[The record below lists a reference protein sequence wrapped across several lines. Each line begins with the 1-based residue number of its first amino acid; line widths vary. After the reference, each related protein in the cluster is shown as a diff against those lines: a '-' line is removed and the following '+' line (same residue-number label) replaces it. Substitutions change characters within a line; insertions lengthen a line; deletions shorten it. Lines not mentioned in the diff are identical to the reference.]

1 MKISKVR
8 LMAIIATLLVSV
20 DVIQFS
26 GLRLTLIPLL
36 FYGFFVILKRRALD
50 KWLIFVVLFA
60 MASLPSVL
68 YSPIQ
73 GKSFGYVLWI
83 IFNYLSV
90 SIVYKEFVATDKNQ
104 AIIGL
109 RDAYRIQIIIGA
121 ILYFS
126 GIQWRAQVLYYEP
139 SYFALSLTP
148 YIVLVFNNYL
158 RNSNPDTDKVKYTS
172 PIDAL
177 FLLIALYTTKSAN
190 MIFVFIITAI
200 VLSLYGKGKVKKIAV
215 MMGMFIIAWVGMS
228 WYSESNNDLIS
239 ETFKNIANSANLFNA
254 AMDRTGNRW
263 PRAQL
268 TFDTAMHTFWGVGIG
283 TFQEYTLTAYLPKF
297 TGMPEYISP
306 LGNEPINIYFE
317 IAATC
322 GWLALSVWLIWH
334 LKLLKLANR
343 DKSGDPIIVCS
354 LIVAMLALFIE
365 SNFMR
370 PYYWMLI
377 GMVMGQVSQSNK
389 IHNKQS

>member
-1 MKISKVR
+1 
-8 LMAIIATLLVSV
+8 MAIIATLLVSV

-36 FYGFFVILKRRALD
+36 CYGVYVILKRRTID
-50 KWLIFVVLFA
+50 KWLIFVILFA

-68 YSPIQ
+68 YSPSQ

-83 IFNYLSV
+83 IFNYLAVSV
-90 SIVYKEFVATDKNQ
+90 VYKEFVATDKNQ
-104 AIIGL
+104 TIIGV

-121 ILYFS
+121 ILYFT
-126 GIQWRAQVLYYEP
+126 GVQWRAQVLYYEP

-158 RNSNPDTDKVKYTS
+158 KSNGPDTNKVKYTS
-172 PIDAL
+172 PVDIL

-190 MIFVFIITAI
+190 MIFVFIIAAV
-200 VLSLYGKGKVKKIAV
+200 VLSLYGKGKMKKIAV
-215 MMGMFIIAWVGMS
+215 MGGMFVIAWIGMS
-228 WYSESNNDLIS
+228 WYSENNNDLIS
-239 ETFKNIANSANLFNA
+239 DTFKNIANSASLFNA

-297 TGMPEYISP
+297 SGMPEYISP

-343 DKSGDPIIVCS
+343 DKSGSPVIVCS

-389 IHNKQS
+389 NRN

>member
-1 MKISKVR
+1 MKIRKVR

-36 FYGFFVILKRRALD
+36 CYGVYTIYKKRSID
-50 KWLIFVVLFA
+50 KWLIYVILFA
-60 MASLPSVL
+60 VACLPSVL
-68 YSPIQ
+68 YSPLQ
-73 GKSFGYVLWI
+73 GKSLGYVLWI
-83 IFNYLSV
+83 MFNYLSV
-90 SIVYKEFVATDKNQ
+90 SIVYKNLVAADESQ
-104 AIIGL
+104 AILGV

-121 ILYFS
+121 ILYFT

-148 YIVLVFNNYL
+148 YIVLVFSAYL
-158 RNSNPDTDKVKYTS
+158 KSGRAGATQQKYTS
-172 PIDAL
+172 PMDVA
-177 FLLIALYTTKSAN
+177 FLLVALYTTKSAN
-190 MIFVFIITAI
+190 MLFVFLIAAI
-200 VLSLYGKGKVKKIAV
+200 VLSLYGKGKFKKIIV
-215 MMGMFIIAWVGMS
+215 MVAMCSVAWLGMS

-239 ETFKNIANSANLFNA
+239 VTFQNLSNSANLFDA

-268 TFDTAMHTFWGVGIG
+268 TFDTAFNTFFGVGIG
-283 TFQEYTLTAYLPKF
+283 TFQEYTLTTYLPKF
-297 TGMPEYISP
+297 SGMPEYISP

-322 GWLALSVWLIWH
+322 GWMALAVWLVWH
-334 LKLLKLANR
+334 FKLLAEANR
-343 DKSGDPIIVCS
+343 DKSSAPIIVCS

-377 GMVMGQVSQSNK
+377 GMVMGQISYANRHREEGS
-389 IHNKQS
+389 